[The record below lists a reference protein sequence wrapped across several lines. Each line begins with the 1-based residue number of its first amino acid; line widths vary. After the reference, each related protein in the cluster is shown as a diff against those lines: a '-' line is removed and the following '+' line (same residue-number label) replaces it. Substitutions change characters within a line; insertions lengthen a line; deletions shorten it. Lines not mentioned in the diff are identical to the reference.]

1 MNRERLEKIIT
12 SLKKELS
19 VHPDDPEEGI
29 DFDLDL
35 DIKDAI
41 VEPIDGVLIKS
52 TDDEI
57 RLLFYYHKP
66 DGMDVEEEVI
76 KCKGVAEFRTSKNTF
91 KEIVKDVNEK
101 YKLINKNQKKID
113 DYFSQEKLPMFA

>member
-1 MNRERLEKIIT
+1 MNKKLLETVISSLDDELII
-12 SLKKELS
+12 E
-19 VHPDDPEEGI
+19 VGEDEEEI

-41 VEPIDGVLIKS
+41 VEPIDGVLIKA

-66 DGMDVEEEVI
+66 GGVDVDEEI
-76 KCKGVAEFRTSKNTF
+76 IRCKGVAEFRTSKNTF
-91 KEIVKDVNEK
+91 REIVKNVNKK
-101 YKLINKNQKKID
+101 YKSISLNQKKID
-113 DYFSQEKLPMFA
+113 DFHLCDRSPMFA